1 MQPEACMPLINR
13 TVSIYHERELRRPV
27 RKTEYLISPSTLPNS
42 YSSHV
47 GPPSLSL
54 PLTEANLRRINLTT
68 PFSCAHRPAEIVK
81 QFTPPRLFKETFTL
95 ATPFRGESSANY
107 TLTTPFRL
115 PPPSRKSEA
124 IHDYSNTLL
133 IELLSPCARRIIYLP
148 IRPKLHPPKDNSLVL
163 VGYLSIAP

>member
-1 MQPEACMPLINR
+1 MHHKNILLQFNAFSVALPTPAFRKLSCRILTLKAEEQPFFVTLQKVFMQPEACMPLINR

-81 QFTPPRLFKETFTL
+81 QFTPPRLFKRE
-95 ATPFRGESSANY
+95 P
-107 TLTTPFRL
+107 
-115 PPPSRKSEA
+115 
-124 IHDYSNTLL
+124 
-133 IELLSPCARRIIYLP
+133 
-148 IRPKLHPPKDNSLVL
+148 
-163 VGYLSIAP
+163 